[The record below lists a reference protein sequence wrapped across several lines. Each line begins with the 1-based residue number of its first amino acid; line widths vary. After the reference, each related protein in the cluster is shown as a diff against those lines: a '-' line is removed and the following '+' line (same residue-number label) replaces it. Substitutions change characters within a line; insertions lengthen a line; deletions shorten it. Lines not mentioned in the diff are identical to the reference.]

1 MSLSSKYT
9 LTPLLLLLLNG
20 CNGGGG
26 NDASEPQTPNNHPP
40 IAIAGINQHVKLSE
54 KVVHLDGTGSVDY
67 DQDSIAFSWKMVS
80 KPFKSK
86 AELINPESRTPR
98 FEPDLLGTYLV
109 ELVVN
114 DGKTDSRPNQVK
126 IEVIREDENTPPTI
140 KFTKDKYTGNLTQ
153 QINLNTRPQ
162 DIDGDKLSFTWEV
175 LSHPQGSNYSI
186 AKSTVY
192 DFNSIKADTEG
203 NYVVKVT
210 AFDGFSEA
218 SATTTASFFYKNVP
232 PHAEVDG
239 SMFWVLDNMSVP
251 LNGTPSGDANGD
263 VLTYEWHFT
272 KKPNGSSAV
281 IDDPYAV
288 LTSFSPDISGDYV
301 VSLTVNDG
309 EFSDSHSVGVR
320 VRAISESQPH
330 TKLTRGSDPT
340 PLRLPHKQN
349 DVIDKTSD
357 TGPIPNYY
365 TLDSYTFEA
374 VGKPIT
380 ITLGKYTLSSSND
393 DVTPRILV
401 GSQSYFSKD
410 LQDNDVIIVIPA
422 GDSLTFQLQSPPTNG
437 KVAKASM
444 GFSWSLNG
452 PNDFS
457 MVERIST
464 TIEFTSR

>member
-26 NDASEPQTPNNHPP
+26 NDASEPQTVNNHLP

-67 DQDSIAFSWKMVS
+67 DQDSITFSWEMVS

-126 IEVIREDENTPPTI
+126 IEVIRKDENTPPTI
-140 KFTKDKYTGNLTQ
+140 KFSEDKYTSNLTR
-153 QINLNTRPQ
+153 QIYLVTRSQ

-186 AKSTVY
+186 AKSTTH
-192 DFNSIKADTEG
+192 SSTTLEADTEG
-203 NYVVKVT
+203 DYVVKVT

-218 SATTTASFFYKNVP
+218 SATTTASFSYENVP
-232 PHAEVDG
+232 PHAEIDG
-239 SMFWVLDNMSVP
+239 QAFWALDNMSVP
-251 LNGTPSGDANGD
+251 LNGTTSGDANGD
-263 VLTYEWHFT
+263 SLTYKWHFT

-281 IDDPYAV
+281 IDEPYAV
-288 LTSFSPDISGDYV
+288 QTSFLPDIPGDYV
-301 VSLTVNDG
+301 VNLTVNDG
-309 EFSDSHSVGVR
+309 EFSDSHPYGVR
-320 VRAISESQPH
+320 VKAISESQPH
-330 TKLTRGSDPT
+330 TKLTRGSDTT
-340 PLRLPHKQN
+340 PLLLPHEQN
-349 DVIDKTSD
+349 NVIDKTSD
-357 TGPIPNYY
+357 TSPIPNYY

-380 ITLGKYTLSSSND
+380 ITLGKYSLND
-393 DVTPRILV
+393 KNNVVTPRILV
-401 GSQSYFSKD
+401 GSQSYDSKD
-410 LQDNDVIIVIPA
+410 LRDRGVVIIIPV
-422 GDSLTFQLQSPPTNG
+422 GDNLTFQLQSPPTNG

-444 GFSWSLNG
+444 SFSWSLNG
-452 PNDFS
+452 PNNFS
-457 MVERIST
+457 MVENIDT